1 MRSEWEEVRLGNITT
16 KIGSGATPRGGSQ
29 VYSDAGVAFIRSQ
42 NVLDYD
48 FSIDGLVFIND
59 EHAKQLGNVAVHEND
74 IMLNIT
80 GDSVARACLV
90 PTDMLPAR
98 VNQHVSIIRVNPSIA
113 DHKYILYQLQ
123 NLKDLLLSYSHSGA
137 TRKALTKSMLEN
149 LEITLPTL
157 SEQKA
162 ISDILACLDSK
173 IELNNKINENL
184 EAQAQAIFKSWFVDF
199 EPFGGVRPSDWEV
212 RRLGEY
218 FPVITGKMN
227 ANVASDTGSYPF
239 FSCSQSV
246 GLTDQYSFDAKAV
259 LVAGNGGFN
268 VKWYDGKFEAYQRT
282 YVLIPHDGRLLG
294 FLYYATRTG
303 LADITSGA
311 RGSVIRF
318 ITKGSIENHEITVPI
333 NLAELPVVQTLQRM
347 NEQIAHRDKES
358 KALAALRDTLL
369 PKLMSGEIE
378 VPID

>member
-1 MRSEWEEVRLGNITT
+1 MRSEWKEVRLKDIVDFNPTESLRKGTIAKKISMADIVEHRRSIPTYEQAEYTGGTRFCNRDTLFARITPSLENG
-16 KIGSGATPRGGSQ
+16 KIAQ
-29 VYSDAGVAFIRSQ
+29 VD
-42 NVLDYD
+42 VLDCDEVGFGSTEFIVWRGKKDMVDPD
-48 FSIDGLVFIND
+48 FVFYLANYPPIVD
-59 EHAKQLGNVAVHEND
+59 AA
-74 IMLNIT
+74 I
-80 GDSVARACLV
+80 
-90 PTDMLPAR
+90 
-98 VNQHVSIIRVNPSIA
+98 
-113 DHKYILYQLQ
+113 
-123 NLKDLLLSYSHSGA
+123 
-137 TRKALTKSMLEN
+137 KSMVGSSGRQRVQLDVLEN
-149 LEITLPTL
+149 FRYCCPPLSTQEGIANTL
-157 SEQKA
+157 S
-162 ISDILACLDSK
+162 CLDAK

-347 NEQIAHRDKES
+347 NEQIARRDKES